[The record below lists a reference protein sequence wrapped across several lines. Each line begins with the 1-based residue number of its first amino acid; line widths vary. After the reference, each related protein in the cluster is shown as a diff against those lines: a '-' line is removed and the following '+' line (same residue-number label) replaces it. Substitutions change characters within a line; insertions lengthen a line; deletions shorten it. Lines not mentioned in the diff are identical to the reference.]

1 MAHLLETFM
10 NDVTLDPH
18 LWLTLE
24 AGDQARLERWLVSE
38 GDVVH
43 AGELLA
49 QARLV
54 QQTVD
59 IAAPHTGVLESILV
73 PAGERFAR
81 GAVLAQVIPL

>member
-1 MAHLLETFM
+1 MH
-10 NDVTLDPH
+10 DVTLDPH

-54 QQTVD
+54 HQTVD
-59 IAAPHTGVLESILV
+59 IAAPHAGVIESILV
-73 PAGERFAR
+73 AAGERIAR
-81 GAVLAQVIPL
+81 GAVLAQIVPL

>member
-1 MAHLLETFM
+1 MH
-10 NDVTLDPH
+10 DVTLDPL

-24 AGDQARLERWLVSE
+24 AGDEACLERWLVSE

-54 QQTVD
+54 RQTVD
-59 IAAPHTGVLESILV
+59 IAAPHTGVLESISV
-73 PAGERFAR
+73 AAGDRFSR
-81 GAVLAQVIPL
+81 GAVLARVIPL

>member
-1 MAHLLETFM
+1 MHE
-10 NDVTLDPH
+10 VTLDPH

-54 QQTVD
+54 HQTVD
-59 IAAPHTGVLESILV
+59 IAAPHSGVLESIQV
-73 PAGERFAR
+73 AAGERLAH
-81 GAVLAQVIPL
+81 GAVLARIIPL

>member
-1 MAHLLETFM
+1 M

-24 AGDQARLERWLVSE
+24 AGDQARVERWLVSE
-38 GDVVH
+38 GDVVC

-54 QQTVD
+54 RQTVD
-59 IAAPHTGVLESILV
+59 IAAPHSGVLESILV

-81 GAVLAQVIPL
+81 GAVLARVIPL